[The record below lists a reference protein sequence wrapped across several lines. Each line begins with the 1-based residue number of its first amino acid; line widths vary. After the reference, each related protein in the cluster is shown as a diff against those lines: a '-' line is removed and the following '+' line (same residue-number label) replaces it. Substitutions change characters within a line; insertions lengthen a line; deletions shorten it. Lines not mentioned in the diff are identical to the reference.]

1 MGAFW
6 KTLQSEWCRH
16 EVLSRVAMNRFV
28 DSLRQAMDALADHR
42 LRTALSVL
50 GITIGIAAV
59 MAVST
64 ISKGGNHVIYSE
76 LETFGLNSVWV
87 YRDWNV
93 DNNGRSRRDG
103 SGIVADDFI
112 ALQAQRETLG
122 IRNMTP
128 IVYAPDRWQVGQGRR
143 SANAQIIGVGLE
155 YPTIVNDKLEQGR
168 LFHSVDINQRRPVAL
183 VAPGVVDRVL
193 DPALNPVG
201 QTLRLDGQR
210 FRVIGVLAGK
220 SRDFL
225 SSIGSAGGQNANDR
239 VVVPYTT
246 LHAMR
251 GTKDI
256 GNLQLEVQR
265 FDDAESVAERMK
277 RLLKHRHPQGYE
289 YASETMASYIVTTN
303 SILNGVSIIGIVA
316 ASISLLVGGMGIM
329 NMMGTSVLERT
340 REIGVRKAIGATE
353 RDILMQFLL
362 EAGLI
367 SITGGVLGLL
377 IGGLASVALAMATG
391 FPVMPSVASI
401 VGALLVSIVVGV
413 LSGYIPAKRAARMKP
428 VDALN
433 TQ

>member
-1 MGAFW
+1 
-6 KTLQSEWCRH
+6 
-16 EVLSRVAMNRFV
+16 MNRFL
-28 DSLRQAMDALADHR
+28 DSLQQAMDALFDHK

-64 ISKGGNHVIYSE
+64 ISKGGSYVIYSE

-87 YRDWNV
+87 YRDRRTE
-93 DNNGRSRRDG
+93 NNGRAQRQG
-103 SGIVADDFI
+103 SGIVSSDFVS
-112 ALQAQRETLG
+112 LQKEREVLG
-122 IRNMTP
+122 IRNMSP
-128 IVYAPDRWQVGQGRR
+128 VINLSGRQQASQARR
-143 SANAQIIGVGLE
+143 SSQAQVLGVGRD
-155 YPTIVNDKLEQGR
+155 YPSIVNDELLDGR
-168 LFHSVDINQRRPVAL
+168 FFNSLDIQERRPVAL
-183 VAPGVVDRVL
+183 VAPTIVERVL
-193 DPALNPVG
+193 DASQDPVG
-201 QTLRLDGQR
+201 QTIRITGRR
-210 FRVIGVLAGK
+210 FLVIGVLASK

-239 VVVPYTT
+239 ILIPYTT
-246 LHAMR
+246 LQLMK
-251 GTKDI
+251 GSKEI
-256 GNLQLEVQR
+256 GSLQLEVDVFEEAETVAQR
-265 FDDAESVAERMK
+265 VRQ
-277 RLLKHRHPQGYE
+277 RLKQRHPDGFE
-289 YASETMASYIVTTN
+289 YDSGTMSTYIVTAN
-303 SILNGVSIIGIVA
+303 RILGGVAVIGIVA

-367 SITGGVLGLL
+367 SVTGGLLGLL
-377 IGGLASVALAMATG
+377 LGGLASVALAVVTG
-391 FPVMPSVASI
+391 FPVMPSLISI

-413 LSGYIPAKRAARMKP
+413 LSGYLPARRAAKMKP

>member
-1 MGAFW
+1 
-6 KTLQSEWCRH
+6 
-16 EVLSRVAMNRFV
+16 MNRFL
-28 DSLRQAMDALADHR
+28 DSLRQAMDALFDHK

-87 YRDWNV
+87 YRDRHSENH
-93 DNNGRSRRDG
+93 GRTQPTG
-103 SGIVADDFI
+103 SGIVTRDFLS
-112 ALQAQRETLG
+112 LQQQNPELG
-122 IRNMTP
+122 VRHMTP
-128 IVYAPDRWQVGQGRR
+128 IVYPPGRWQASQARR
-143 SANAQIIGVGLE
+143 SSDAQVLGVGRD
-155 YPTIVNDKLEQGR
+155 YPAIVNDKLFSGR
-168 LFHSVDINQRRPVAL
+168 LFTSLDIEGRRPVAL
-183 VAPGVVDRVL
+183 LAPTIVERVL
-193 DPALNPVG
+193 DASLEPVG
-201 QTLRLDGQR
+201 QSVRINGRR
-210 FRVIGVLAGK
+210 FMVIGVLQDK

-239 VVVPYTT
+239 VIIPYTT
-246 LHAMR
+246 LQAMS
-251 GTKDI
+251 GSKDI
-256 GNLQLEVQR
+256 GNLQLEVER
-265 FDDAESVAERMK
+265 FDEAAAVAERVK
-277 RLLKHRHPQGYE
+277 QRLVQLHSDGFKYN
-289 YASETMASYIVTTN
+289 SETMASYIVTTN
-303 SILNGVSIIGIVA
+303 RILGGVAVIGIVA

-353 RDILMQFLL
+353 RDILLQFLL

-377 IGGLASVALAMATG
+377 IGGLASVALAMVTG
-391 FPVMPSVASI
+391 FPVMPSLVSI
-401 VGALLVSIVVGV
+401 VGALVMSILVGV
-413 LSGYIPAKRAARMKP
+413 LSGYLPARRAAKMKP

>member
-1 MGAFW
+1 
-6 KTLQSEWCRH
+6 
-16 EVLSRVAMNRFV
+16 MNRFL
-28 DSLRQAMDALADHR
+28 DSLRQAMDALFDHK

-87 YRDWNV
+87 YRDRHSENH
-93 DNNGRSRRDG
+93 GRTQRTG
-103 SGIVADDFI
+103 SGIVTRDFLS
-112 ALQAQRETLG
+112 LQQQNPELG
-122 IRNMTP
+122 VRHMTP
-128 IVYAPDRWQVGQGRR
+128 IVYPPGRWQASQARR
-143 SANAQIIGVGLE
+143 SSDAQVLGVGRD
-155 YPTIVNDKLEQGR
+155 YPAIVNDKLFSGR
-168 LFHSVDINQRRPVAL
+168 LFTSLDIEERRPVAL
-183 VAPGVVDRVL
+183 LAPTIVERVL
-193 DPALNPVG
+193 DASLEPVG
-201 QTLRLDGQR
+201 QSVRINGRR
-210 FRVIGVLAGK
+210 FMVIGVLQDK

-239 VVVPYTT
+239 VIIPYTT
-246 LHAMR
+246 LQAMS
-251 GTKDI
+251 GSKDI
-256 GNLQLEVQR
+256 GNLQLEVER
-265 FDDAESVAERMK
+265 FDEAAAVAERVK
-277 RLLKHRHPQGYE
+277 QRLVQLHPDGFKYN
-289 YASETMASYIVTTN
+289 SETMASYIVTTN
-303 SILNGVSIIGIVA
+303 RILGGVAVIGIVA

-353 RDILMQFLL
+353 RDILLQFLL

-377 IGGLASVALAMATG
+377 IGGLASVALALVTG
-391 FPVMPSVASI
+391 FPVMPSLVSI
-401 VGALLVSIVVGV
+401 VGALVMSILVGV
-413 LSGYIPAKRAARMKP
+413 LSGYLPARRAAKMKP